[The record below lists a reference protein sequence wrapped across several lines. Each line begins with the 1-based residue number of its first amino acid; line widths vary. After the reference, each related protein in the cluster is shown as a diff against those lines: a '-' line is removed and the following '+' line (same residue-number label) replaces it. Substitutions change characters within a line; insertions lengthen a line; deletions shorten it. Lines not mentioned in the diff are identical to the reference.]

1 MEGVVSSGQ
10 NWVLTIPKNLISD
23 KEIQKIIDLLYFN
36 NLVKSSEMTE
46 QKAWQLSEDLRIDFE
61 KTRPLNL
68 RGLRLKPECG
78 QKVGKLQK
86 VSL

>member
-46 QKAWQLSEDLRIDFE
+46 QKAWQLSEDLKEQWWQTNKDHIMARIQI
-61 KTRPLNL
+61 P
-68 RGLRLKPECG
+68 
-78 QKVGKLQK
+78 
-86 VSL
+86 